1 MLDHISIYCDK
12 YEIKINAD
20 KTILLIFNYLIDNDS
35 EINKDEWAIRSNITR
50 YIHKS

>member
-20 KTILLIFNYLIDNDS
+20 NHIAYIQLLN
-35 EINKDEWAIRSNITR
+35 RQ
-50 YIHKS
+50 